1 MSPTDLEELLQEHF
15 TDRLR
20 VMLSSGDEV
29 IIEQPQR
36 TIISGLSLYVQMFED
51 SASRMGRRVRV
62 ISIPNINLIEPMRPG
77 RNGRR
82 PRGPRR

>member
-20 VMLSSGDEV
+20 VMPSSSDEV